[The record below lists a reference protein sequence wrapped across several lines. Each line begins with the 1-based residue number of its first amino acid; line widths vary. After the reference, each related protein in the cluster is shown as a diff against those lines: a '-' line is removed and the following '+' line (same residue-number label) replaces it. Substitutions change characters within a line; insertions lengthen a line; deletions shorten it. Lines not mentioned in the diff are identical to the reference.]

1 MTKEHMFCK
10 ELENCFG
17 MGRVSVSIV
26 LFLFSAM
33 LILPRASTVPALT
46 TVYTSNWSGYVA
58 TAPGQYTSVSASWVV
73 PSVSTS
79 SPPAYSSAW
88 IGIGGW
94 NSTRLIQVGTDQD
107 VLNNGSAVYF
117 AWREVYPGPVF
128 LIGYVS
134 PSDSIAATISQ
145 VSANASMWRMLV
157 MRNSAT
163 FLDLTL
169 RARVSVTSQ
178 KTADFIVERPAIQV
192 GRRDQ
197 LTALGNFGTVTFSQC
212 STNQG
217 ALVSLT
223 SAVMVVMTGSGNST
237 GQYLAQPGTLEAS
250 NDSFTVRYSGVS
262 VVDEFSGVPL
272 VFVLALISSVLGFK
286 LIQGTRRRKNRPA
299 KAYSRP

>member
-1 MTKEHMFCK
+1 
-10 ELENCFG
+10 
-17 MGRVSVSIV
+17 MGRVSVLIV
-26 LFLFSAM
+26 LVLFSAM
-33 LILPRASTVPALT
+33 LMLPRASAVPALT
-46 TVYTSNWSGYVA
+46 TVYASNWSGYVA
-58 TAPGQYTSVSASWVV
+58 TAPGQYTSVSASWTI

-107 VLNNGSAVYF
+107 ILNNGSAVYF

-134 PSDSIAATISQ
+134 PSDSIVATISQ
-145 VSANASMWRMLV
+145 VSANASTWRMLV
-157 MRNSAT
+157 IRNSGT
-163 FLDLTL
+163 LLNLTI
-169 RARVSVTSQ
+169 RARVNVASQ
-178 KTADFIVERPAIQV
+178 KTAEFIVERPAIQV

-197 LTALGNFGTVTFSQC
+197 LTALANFGTVTFSQC

-217 ALVSLT
+217 ALPSLT

-237 GQYLAQPGTLEAS
+237 GQYLAQPGALEAS

-262 VVDEFSGVPL
+262 VVDEFSSVPL
-272 VFVLALISSVLGFK
+272 VFVLALVSSVSGFK
-286 LIQGTRRRKNRPA
+286 LISRNKARKNLGVRPTHDLG
-299 KAYSRP
+299 S

>member
-1 MTKEHMFCK
+1 
-10 ELENCFG
+10 
-17 MGRVSVSIV
+17 MGRVSVLV
-26 LFLFSAM
+26 TLVLFSAM
-33 LILPRASTVPALT
+33 LMLPRASAVPALT
-46 TVYTSNWSGYVA
+46 TVYASNWSGYVA
-58 TAPGQYTSVSASWVV
+58 TAPGLYTSVSASWAV
-73 PSVSTS
+73 PSVSS
-79 SPPAYSSAW
+79 SSPAYSSVW

-145 VSANASMWRMLV
+145 VSANASTWRMLV
-157 MRNSAT
+157 IRNSDA
-163 FLDLTL
+163 LLNLTT
-169 RARVSVTSQ
+169 RARVSVASQ
-178 KTADFIVERPAIQV
+178 KTAEFIVERPAIQV

-197 LTALGNFGTVTFSQC
+197 LTAMANFGTVTFSQC

-217 ALVSLT
+217 ALASLT

-237 GQYLAQPGTLEAS
+237 GQYLAQPGVLETS

-262 VVDEFSGVPL
+262 VVDEFSSVPL
-272 VFVLALISSVLGFK
+272 VSVLALISSVSGFK
-286 LIQGTRRRKNRPA
+286 LISRNKA
-299 KAYSRP
+299 KKELRS